1 MTELERRLLHL
12 RWTGYGLLVTSFIL
26 AFFHRN
32 TPAAMADALARDWG
46 AGPAALGALSASYFW
61 VYTVMQIPT
70 GILADRL
77 GPRRIVSLG
86 MAVAGVGTL
95 VFAWA
100 PDVVWGTVG
109 RVLIGLGVAFPFIS
123 LMKFSAVWF
132 PERQFATLSGLT
144 VFIGNVGAALAATP
158 LVWLMQ
164 QVSWHHAFQW
174 LGLATVLLA
183 GVLWRFLRDRPEQ
196 AGLPPVHPPSSAEQ
210 VAGEHWA
217 KGLLRVLRNR
227 ATWPGFFI
235 NFGLAGGAFG
245 FAGLWGIPFLES
257 AYGYTK
263 AEAATQT
270 GLMMVACA
278 CGGLTIGRLSDWLGR
293 RKPVMLAWTGVHC
306 LLWLPWT
313 LHWSMSHAMSTAL
326 AVGLGFT
333 SAAFA
338 LTWAVAKE
346 VNAPSLSGMATGV
359 VNTGAFL
366 GGALIQQ
373 LIGVW
378 LQWRLGAGVA
388 LADALVESLWLI
400 PVTCAAGVYAASRMT
415 ETWARNISDVPALA
429 RPN

>member
-158 LVWLMQ
+158 LVWL
-164 QVSWHHAFQW
+164 
-174 LGLATVLLA
+174 
-183 GVLWRFLRDRPEQ
+183 
-196 AGLPPVHPPSSAEQ
+196 
-210 VAGEHWA
+210 
-217 KGLLRVLRNR
+217 
-227 ATWPGFFI
+227 
-235 NFGLAGGAFG
+235 
-245 FAGLWGIPFLES
+245 
-257 AYGYTK
+257 
-263 AEAATQT
+263 
-270 GLMMVACA
+270 
-278 CGGLTIGRLSDWLGR
+278 
-293 RKPVMLAWTGVHC
+293 
-306 LLWLPWT
+306 
-313 LHWSMSHAMSTAL
+313 
-326 AVGLGFT
+326 
-333 SAAFA
+333 
-338 LTWAVAKE
+338 
-346 VNAPSLSGMATGV
+346 
-359 VNTGAFL
+359 
-366 GGALIQQ
+366 
-373 LIGVW
+373 
-378 LQWRLGAGVA
+378 
-388 LADALVESLWLI
+388 
-400 PVTCAAGVYAASRMT
+400 
-415 ETWARNISDVPALA
+415 
-429 RPN
+429 